1 MGDQAPEGWSEYR
14 LMILDRLS
22 RIDSS
27 INGLS
32 AKIDNNH
39 STLETR
45 VAILEREWSQ
55 AKGKSAAW
63 STMFGF
69 AAGIAAA
76 VIKEVLFR

>member
-32 AKIDNNH
+32 TKIDNNH
-39 STLETR
+39 SGLESR
-45 VAILEREWSQ
+45 VATLEREWST
-55 AKGKSAAW
+55 AKGKAAVW
-63 STMFGF
+63 ATVFGF
-69 AAGIAAA
+69 GAGIAAA
-76 VIKEVLFR
+76 ILKEVLLK